1 MPCSSSTSCL
11 ILPTMRNTGP
21 KCRNCRREGTK
32 LFLKGAKCFT
42 SKCPIARRPFPPG
55 VHGPSQTRVK
65 LTGFGTQLR
74 EKQKA
79 KRLYGLLERQFSNYV
94 AKASTSKGNTGEM
107 LQQLLE
113 MRIDNVIYRMGVA
126 DSRTQARQ
134 LVNHGHV
141 TVNGKKMDIASYQV
155 EVDDVIS
162 FDEATKEAI
171 AKRADAIS
179 KANRPA
185 WLNFEVKKAE
195 GKILSKPTSKDI
207 ESLFDVTPIIEY
219 YSR

>member
-1 MPCSSSTSCL
+1 
-11 ILPTMRNTGP
+11 MRNTGP

-42 SKCPIARRPFPPG
+42 SKCPIARRPYPPG

-94 AKASTSKGNTGEM
+94 LKASNTQGNTGEV

-113 MRIDNVIYRMGVA
+113 MRIDNVIYRMGITDNRNA
-126 DSRTQARQ
+126 ARQ
-134 LVNHGHV
+134 MVNHGHV
-141 TVNGKKMDIASYQV
+141 TINGTKMDIPSYQV
-155 EVDDVIS
+155 EVNDVIG
-162 FDEATKEAI
+162 FDADTKEAV
-171 AKRADAIS
+171 AKRADTIS

-185 WLNFEVKKAE
+185 WVDFDAKKTE
-195 GKILSKPTSKDI
+195 GKVLSKPTSKDI
-207 ESLFDVTPIIEY
+207 ETLFDVTPIIEY

>member
-1 MPCSSSTSCL
+1 
-11 ILPTMRNTGP
+11 MRNTGP

-42 SKCPIARRPFPPG
+42 SKCPVSRRTYPPG
-55 VHGPSQTRVK
+55 VHGPAQSGRVK

-94 AKASTSKGNTGEM
+94 EKASGTMGNTGEV

-113 MRIDNVIYRMGVA
+113 MRLDNVVYRLGCA
-126 DSRTQARQ
+126 ESRAAARQ
-134 LVNHGHV
+134 LVAHGHV
-141 TVNGKKMDIASYQV
+141 RVNGKKLDIPSYQISV
-155 EVDDVIS
+155 DEVVS
-162 FDEATKEAI
+162 FDAEAQAALE
-171 AKRADAIS
+171 KRAEQIG
-179 KANRPA
+179 KANRPS
-185 WLNFEVKKAE
+185 WIDFDMKSFSGRV
-195 GKILSKPTSKDI
+195 LSKPVSKDI
-207 ESLFDVTPIIEY
+207 ESQFDVTPIIEY

>member
-1 MPCSSSTSCL
+1 
-11 ILPTMRNTGP
+11 MRNTGP
-21 KCRNCRREGTK
+21 KCRQCRREGTK

-42 SKCPIARRPFPPG
+42 SKCPIVQRPFPPG
-55 VHGPSQTRVK
+55 VHGPSQTRSK

-94 AKASTSKGNTGEM
+94 VKASATQGNTGEM

-113 MRIDNVIYRMGVA
+113 MRLDNVVYRLGAA
-126 DSRTQARQ
+126 DSRAAARQ
-134 LVNHGHV
+134 LVGHGHV
-141 TVNGKKMDIASYQV
+141 TINGKKLDIASYQV
-155 EVDDVIS
+155 EVDDVIG
-162 FDEATKEAI
+162 FDKGALELLGKRAEAI
-171 AKRADAIS
+171 AK
-179 KANRPA
+179 ANRPS
-185 WLNFEVKKAE
+185 WLDFESKKFE
-195 GKILSKPTSKDI
+195 GKVLSKPTSKDI

>member
-1 MPCSSSTSCL
+1 
-11 ILPTMRNTGP
+11 MRNTGP

-42 SKCPIARRPFPPG
+42 SKCPVARRPFAPG

-94 AKASTSKGNTGEM
+94 LKASSTKGNTGEM

-113 MRIDNVIYRMGVA
+113 TRLDNVVYRLGLA
-126 DSRTQARQ
+126 ESRAAARQ
-134 LVNHGHV
+134 IVTHGHV
-141 TVNGKKMDIASYQV
+141 LINGAKLDIPSYHV
-155 EVDDVIS
+155 EVDDIVT
-162 FDEATKEAI
+162 FDKDITVQLEKRSEMI
-171 AKRADAIS
+171 AKAT
-179 KANRPA
+179 RPA
-185 WLNFEVKKAE
+185 WLDYETKSMTGRV
-195 GKILSKPTSKDI
+195 LSKPQSKDM
-207 ESLFDVTPIIEY
+207 ETLFDVTPIIEY